1 MELFVVGL
9 TISGFLLASGS
20 AMDNADI
27 ISFHFMENVGQLGRS
42 LKNQRLN
49 SSRREL
55 EDGFADETS
64 FYPGVADNYVYPAS
78 SIDLETP
85 EMVPD
90 QENFGSFH
98 IASEG
103 GRQSRPEFWTRG
115 QHRPSKA
122 AAIGWPEPP
131 TMSGSHYYVQKID
144 PPKRR
149 FSSTTPPHGLD
160 AANSNRYEEVELT
173 ISPVTEPSTNS
184 PMNGLMKKFL
194 AKLLVEQY
202 GRRPIKGKVE
212 RTNKTGSQSSQ
223 NPKTSKQEQEL
234 KFLYGDTLGTLKNKT
249 LAKLKQFF
257 GIFTVVKF
265 NNSECNTTNWAGTWQ
280 GTCLT
285 ASECTRMSGT
295 ALGGCARGFG
305 VCCVFRGTCG
315 DSASTNCT
323 YFQSPNYPDYY
334 PANGGVVTPTTT
346 PVPALSPTPD
356 PRTLAK
362 GRQSSSDSSSCV
374 FTISKANANVQ
385 QLRIDFVDLDLA
397 GPTNGTCT
405 DERLVISGQN
415 ANDQIPV
422 ICGYNT
428 GQHVYVDV
436 SQLSGPVAIMNNLNY
451 AVCIRREAGYCSIT
465 YSSQNYPFQLVNSL
479 PNGQITVPAGQAG
492 VDVLNCPDD
501 FIIIDGTRL
510 CGDRFNDGSTVM
522 NFSQNAPVVDT
533 SSGPIVINVR
543 SNSNVTGLGFKLR
556 FTQNRCPAN

>member
-1 MELFVVGL
+1 
-9 TISGFLLASGS
+9 
-20 AMDNADI
+20 
-27 ISFHFMENVGQLGRS
+27 
-42 LKNQRLN
+42 
-49 SSRREL
+49 
-55 EDGFADETS
+55 
-64 FYPGVADNYVYPAS
+64 
-78 SIDLETP
+78 
-85 EMVPD
+85 
-90 QENFGSFH
+90 
-98 IASEG
+98 
-103 GRQSRPEFWTRG
+103 
-115 QHRPSKA
+115 
-122 AAIGWPEPP
+122 
-131 TMSGSHYYVQKID
+131 
-144 PPKRR
+144 
-149 FSSTTPPHGLD
+149 
-160 AANSNRYEEVELT
+160 
-173 ISPVTEPSTNS
+173 
-184 PMNGLMKKFL
+184 
-194 AKLLVEQY
+194 
-202 GRRPIKGKVE
+202 
-212 RTNKTGSQSSQ
+212 
-223 NPKTSKQEQEL
+223 
-234 KFLYGDTLGTLKNKT
+234 
-249 LAKLKQFF
+249 
-257 GIFTVVKF
+257 
-265 NNSECNTTNWAGTWQ
+265 
-280 GTCLT
+280 
-285 ASECTRMSGT
+285 MSGT

-356 PRTLAK
+356 PRLHWYHRLVVSRTLAK
-362 GRQSSSDSSSCV
+362 GRQSSSDSSSCG

-397 GPTNGTCT
+397 GPTNGTCM

-436 SQLSGPVAIMNNLNY
+436 SQLSGPVAIMVLSTTGAQKRFKLKICQFSDTCQTSQGNCLQYYTGTSGVIQSFNYDRAAMFSRSTPGYFNNLNY

-522 NFSQNAPVVDT
+522 NFSRNAPVVDT